1 MYTQYLDLETR
12 EGKGIILWPVPYEG
26 TASFAKGTANGP
38 GAILR
43 ASYEI
48 ETWDQELGI
57 DLADLAN
64 FQTLPFFRAPAS
76 GPEDMYQQMLSY
88 LKSQISPQEDFLLTL
103 GGEHSIALAPI
114 ELYQQYYPEMAVLH
128 LDAHADFRE
137 SFQSSRY
144 SHACVMSRVAEL
156 GLPIVSLG
164 VRSLSKQEQQK
175 IYAKKRSKFVTFFAW
190 DLTDPEKIAAEVRDF
205 LGQRPLYITFDA
217 DVLDPSIMPGTGTPE
232 PGGLSFNWLNHFWFH
247 LFPNLS
253 LLGMDFCE
261 LSPLPACG
269 VVSESVA
276 VRCINKILASS
287 LLHSSKTVSR
297 T

>member
-1 MYTQYLDLETR
+1 MYTQYLDLKE
-12 EGKGIILWPVPYEG
+12 EKGKEIIVWPVPYEG

-38 GAILR
+38 QAILR

-57 DLADLAN
+57 DLADLAS
-64 FQTLPFFRAPAS
+64 FRTLPFFRAPVS
-76 GPEDMYQQMLSY
+76 GPEDVYRQMLSS
-88 LKSQISPQEDFLLTL
+88 LRSHLDPNDFLLTL

-114 ELYQQYYPEMAVLH
+114 AFYRQYYSDMVVLQ
-128 LDAHADFRE
+128 LDAHADLRH
-137 SFQSSRY
+137 SFQESLY
-144 SHACVMSRVAEL
+144 SHACVMSRVVEM
-156 GLPIVSLG
+156 GIPIISLG
-164 VRSLSKQEQQK
+164 IRSLSKQEWQEIHSK
-175 IYAKKRSKFVTFFAW
+175 GRSKISPFFAW
-190 DLTDPEKIAAEVRDF
+190 ELTDPEKVAANILD
-205 LGQRPLYITFDA
+205 LIGKRPLYITFDA

-232 PGGLSFNWLNHFWFH
+232 PGGISFSWLSHFWLH
-247 LFPNLS
+247 LFSKTS

-287 LLHSSKTVSR
+287 LLYSS
-297 T
+297 